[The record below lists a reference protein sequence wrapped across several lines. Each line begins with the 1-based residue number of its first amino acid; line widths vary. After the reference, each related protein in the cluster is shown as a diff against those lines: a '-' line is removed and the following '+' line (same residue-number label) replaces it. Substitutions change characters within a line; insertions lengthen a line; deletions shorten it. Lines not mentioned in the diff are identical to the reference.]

1 MRRNIFKEIKG
12 DLWIVLLD
20 AISVNA
26 AWFIS
31 LLLRY
36 YVHSEF
42 LPSAMQFVTNYLHFA
57 PFYTIL
63 CIVFFSEFGLYH
75 GIWRNAR
82 FKDLGRIIGANVS
95 TLILYILITSIVG
108 IRLPFNVCILS
119 TAIQL
124 TLILIIRYS
133 NRIVRAER
141 WKREKRKG
149 KQRNVM
155 LVGDDVKAR
164 SMIKLLL
171 ADSKYKP
178 VVIVGNAS
186 HTAHDFHN
194 SHTAHHSPN
203 EVEDEVEDEAK
214 DESSVEKIYNIPVVH
229 TDDFKPIM
237 KEHDINCVIITG
249 GAEKKE
255 ELESYCQKKDIE
267 FIDYSVSPTKLLL
280 TIPIFTLIRMFF
292 RGLIWEFFYEWE

>member
-20 AISVNA
+20 AISINA
-26 AWFIS
+26 AWLIGLF
-31 LLLRY
+31 LRY
-36 YVHSEF
+36 YVNSVF
-42 LPSAMQFVTNYLHFA
+42 LPSAKKFVADYLHFA

-63 CIVFFSEFGLYH
+63 CIVIFSEFGLYH

-82 FKDLGRIIGANVS
+82 FKDLGRIIGANVA

-186 HTAHDFHN
+186 HTALTSLD
-194 SHTAHHSPN
+194 SSN
-203 EVEDEVEDEAK
+203 EAMDEAK
-214 DESSVEKIYNIPVVH
+214 DEGGSEKIYNIPVVH

-249 GAEKKE
+249 GAEKKN

>member
-20 AISVNA
+20 VISVNA

-31 LLLRY
+31 LFLRY
-36 YVHSEF
+36 YVNSVF
-42 LPSAMQFVTNYLHFA
+42 LPSAKKFVADYLHFA

-63 CIVFFSEFGLYH
+63 CIVIFSEFGLYH

-82 FKDLGRIIGANVS
+82 FKDLGRIIGANVA

-133 NRIVRAER
+133 NRIIRAEH

-186 HTAHDFHN
+186 HTAH
-194 SHTAHHSPN
+194 TSPN
-203 EVEDEVEDEAK
+203 EDEDR
-214 DESSVEKIYNIPVVH
+214 SSVEKIYNIPVVH

-237 KEHDINCVIITG
+237 KEHDINCVIVASKIDEP
-249 GAEKKE
+249 EKRK

-280 TIPIFTLIRMFF
+280 NIPIFTLIRMFF